1 MGRPAAEFVNHT
13 IQEVI
18 PNLEPDWV
26 ARLCRVAITGEPE
39 RFDRFGFG
47 LKRDYEVSVYSPQRG
62 QFVMLLHDITEQ
74 KEAEDKLR
82 QSMVELHAVS
92 TRLNEIREQ
101 ERARMA
107 RDIHDHLGQSLTALK
122 MDVAEVRRRL
132 KAADADAV
140 EERLTEMSV
149 LIDESVNDIR
159 RVAAELRPP
168 ILDGLGVVAAIRAYL
183 QDFSRRVNVPCV
195 LTTDLFEVT
204 LADDRAIALFR
215 ILQEALTNVVRHAA
229 AGRIDVALRADSA
242 MVHLTVHDDGRGI
255 PAEETRDP
263 RALGLVGMRDRAR
276 LFGGDVAVSGRPG
289 KGTTV
294 TAFVPLAETTV

>member
-1 MGRPAAEFVNHT
+1 
-13 IQEVI
+13 
-18 PNLEPDWV
+18 
-26 ARLCRVAITGEPE
+26 
-39 RFDRFGFG
+39 
-47 LKRDYEVSVYSPQRG
+47 
-62 QFVMLLHDITEQ
+62 
-74 KEAEDKLR
+74 
-82 QSMVELHAVS
+82 
-92 TRLNEIREQ
+92 LNGIREQ

-215 ILQEALTNVVRHAA
+215 ILQEALTNVGRHAA

-289 KGTTV
+289 QGTTV